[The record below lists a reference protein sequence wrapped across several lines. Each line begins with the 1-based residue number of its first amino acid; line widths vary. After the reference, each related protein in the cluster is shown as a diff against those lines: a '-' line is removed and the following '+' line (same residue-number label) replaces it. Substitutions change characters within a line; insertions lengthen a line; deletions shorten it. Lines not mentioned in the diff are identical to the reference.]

1 MQKSLDIKLAKIK
14 ANPSTREFII
24 ADAKDADMAFGI
36 AAPGKSPEHYSQEGK
51 FRSLPEFRE
60 MIRQVVRQGIVD
72 IMLMSAHSNDLLTIQ
87 EGLFENSHVT
97 PAARANDTTDIYVV
111 RGGNYIT
118 QPSRPFRTATI
129 DQIQC
134 GRVECSDSERTRG
147 ANLGLYSVTFNNDL
161 ALDQL
166 ALEKYRE
173 FRIEAERKGF
183 RHFLEVFDPNAPIN
197 PIPSD
202 KLGGYINDMIVRT
215 LAGVPEAG
223 RPLFLKMVY
232 HGPKWTEELAAY
244 DPQLVIGILGGGA
257 GTTYDAFKLIAEAQK
272 YGARVALFGRKIN
285 NAENQLAF
293 IEMLRR
299 IVDGQI
305 SPEEAVKAYHGVLQ
319 GLGIKPQR
327 SLEDDLKLQTGVMS
341 YGGTTQVQVIEGG
354 GSGQS
359 AAKPTPAAASAS
371 SGSAAGSSASS
382 ARPATNGSPSFSAMS
397 KEERLA
403 YFRNRLG
410 RL

>member
-1 MQKSLDIKLAKIK
+1 MIAKSLDIKLAKIK
-14 ANPSTREFII
+14 ADRNSREFVI

-60 MIRQVVRQGIVD
+60 MIRQVVRQGLID
-72 IMLMSAHSNDLLTIQ
+72 IMLMSAHINDLLTIQ

-97 PAARANDTTDIYVV
+97 PAARANDTTDIHVM
-111 RGGNYIT
+111 REGCYIRE
-118 QPSRPFRTATI
+118 PSRPFRTATI

-134 GRVECSDSERTRG
+134 GRVDCAPAERTRG

-161 ALDQL
+161 ALDQITL
-166 ALEKYRE
+166 QTYRE

-183 RHFLEVFDPNAPIN
+183 RHFLEVFDPNAPVN
-197 PIPSD
+197 AIPSD

-215 LAGVPEAG
+215 LAGVPESG

-305 SPEEAVKAYHGVLQ
+305 SPEEAVKAYHGILQ

-327 SLEDDLKLQTGVMS
+327 PLDDDLKLQTGVMS
-341 YGGTTQVQVIEGG
+341 YGGSTQVQVPASN
-354 GSGQS
+354 GSTEVGEKPVKT
-359 AAKPTPAAASAS
+359 AAPAGKAK
-371 SGSAAGSSASS
+371 AAGPGKPSG
-382 ARPATNGSPSFSAMS
+382 NGSPQFGTMS
-397 KEERLA
+397 KDERLA
-403 YFRNRLG
+403 YFRSRL
-410 RL
+410 RQY